1 MTTPPTLPLSALIF
15 SWYDI
20 LALVYLGV
28 ATYVV
33 AAATKKPTQ
42 KHAHCKKLRT
52 HILGLVFWA
61 WDIIH
66 VLSELQK
73 QEILITTFSA
83 SVKPVPVDT
92 LPSVERR

>member
-1 MTTPPTLPLSALIF
+1 
-15 SWYDI
+15 
-20 LALVYLGV
+20 V

-42 KHAHCKKLRT
+42 KHAFSKKLGT
-52 HILGLVFWA
+52 DILDLVFWA

-73 QEILITTFSA
+73 QEKLITTFSA

-92 LPSVERR
+92 LPSV